1 MVNKKCIYNLL
12 IAAALSTALLL
23 QSSTVFAWGGH
34 RSRSRHR
41 HKGSYLYSSHY
52 ISPIVG
58 GLTYLYLYSLANRKK
73 ETTYYVM
80 PGTVEKIVVSS
91 ERPIR
96 GRSESVVINIPNSN
110 GSYTQVTL
118 TKSGDGYV
126 GPQGEYY
133 TGHPTVEELKVL
145 YGE

>member
-1 MVNKKCIYNLL
+1 MVNKKYAYNLL
-12 IAAALSTALLL
+12 VAAALSAALLL
-23 QSSTVFAWGGH
+23 QSSTAFAWGGH
-34 RSRSRHR
+34 WSRTSRR
-41 HKGSYLYSSHY
+41 HKRSYLHSNYY
-52 ISPIVG
+52 ALPIVG
-58 GLTYLYLYSLANRKK
+58 GLTYLYLYSLANRKQ

-80 PGTVEKIVVSS
+80 PSTVERVIVSS

-118 TKSGDGYV
+118 TKSGDGYI